1 MAGTLD
7 LIETGLRFF
16 NNALRCVALRC
27 VALRCVALRC
37 VAESFCLQIKSSKKR
52 NILVRYAGKASFQL
66 FLHKREIRGN
76 VGCFFD
82 YQKDFAVKFY
92 EVETVFEI

>member
-27 VALRCVALRC
+27 VALRCVALRNHF
-37 VAESFCLQIKSSKKR
+37 VFKLNHQKKR
-52 NILVRYAGKASFQL
+52 NILGKGAGKASFRL

-82 YQKDFAVKFY
+82 DQKDFAVKFY
-92 EVETVFEI
+92 EVEAVFEI

>member
-1 MAGTLD
+1 MKRGYAL
-7 LIETGLRFF
+7 LIM
-16 NNALRCVALRC
+16 RCVALRC

-37 VAESFCLQIKSSKKR
+37 VAESFCLQIKSSKKQV
-52 NILVRYAGKASFQL
+52 ILEIVDGKANFQL
-66 FLHKREIRGN
+66 FLHKREIRDN
-76 VGCFFD
+76 VGCLFD